1 MISVVIPLYNKESQI
16 NQTIQSVLRQSFQD
30 FEIVV
35 VDDGSTDNSVSEV
48 KRFNDPRI
56 RIISQTNA
64 GVSAARNRGIAEAK
78 GEFIALLDGDDEWK
92 PDYLATQ
99 YALTEKY
106 PECDVFATDYEFRS
120 SDGKVSPTIINCL
133 PFNSEDGILTNYFE
147 VATHSHPPICSI
159 SIMVRKG
166 IFESVGGFPLGIRSG
181 EDLLTWARLACRSK
195 IAFSRK
201 VSAIYNLGEG
211 YDFSNLPPRRQDEG
225 DPVGKELLRLYKSST
240 DINLRRYIGHWH
252 KMRASVAIRYGSRL
266 ETLKESVLS
275 LHYYPANKK
284 ILPFFILPFIP
295 NPFLKRII
303 SHHK

>member
-16 NQTIQSVLRQSFQD
+16 NKTIQSVLKQSFQD

-35 VDDGSTDNSVSEV
+35 VDDGSTDSSVAEV
-48 KRFNDPRI
+48 KKIDDSRI
-56 RIISQTNA
+56 RIVSQTNA

-99 YALTEKY
+99 SELAGKY

-120 SDGKVSPTIINCL
+120 AEGKTTPTVIRRL
-133 PFNSEDGILTNYFE
+133 PFDSEDGILTNYFE
-147 VATHSHPPICSI
+147 VAAHSHPPICSI
-159 SIMVRKG
+159 SIMTRKG
-166 IFESVGGFPLGIRSG
+166 IFESIGGFPLGIRSG
-181 EDLLTWARLACRSK
+181 EDLLTWARLACRCK

-201 VSAIYNLGEG
+201 VGAIYNLGEG

-225 DPVGKELLRLYKSST
+225 DPVGKELLRLYKSSP

-266 ETLKESVLS
+266 ETLKESALS
-275 LHYYPANKK
+275 LHHYPANKK

>member
-16 NQTIQSVLRQSFQD
+16 NQTIQSVIRQSFQD

-48 KRFNDPRI
+48 QRFDDPRI
-56 RIISQTNA
+56 RTISQTNA

-120 SDGKVSPTIINCL
+120 SDGKVSPTIINRL
-133 PFNSEDGILTNYFE
+133 PFDSEEGILTNYFE

-181 EDLLTWARLACRSK
+181 EDLLTWARLACRCK

-201 VSAIYNLGEG
+201 VGAIYNLGEG
-211 YDFSNLPPRRQDEG
+211 YEFSNLPPRRQDEG
-225 DPVGKELLRLYKSST
+225 DPVGKELLRLYKSSP
-240 DINLRRYIGHWH
+240 DINLRRYIEHWH

-266 ETLKESVLS
+266 ETLKESALS
-275 LHYYPANKK
+275 LHHYPTNKK

-295 NPFLKRII
+295 NPLLKRII